1 MDYNYLTGL
10 TIGQLEVLAV
20 LVGKEIGS
28 LVKPGA
34 KKPPVAGM
42 LKSVAMVVM
51 LMRKNVTQQFAAGI
65 FGRSQSAASRRW
77 DLIRPAIGRVL
88 RQYVPDPAEVVGRHG
103 RRWQMARSARP
114 GTGRRFPTCIQ
125 GRRSTRELTCRSHAI
140 LTAMSPQ

>member
-1 MDYNYLTGL
+1 LDYNYLTGL

-34 KKPPVAGM
+34 KKPPAVGM

-65 FGRSQSAASRRW
+65 FGCSQSTVSRRW
-77 DLIRPAIGRVL
+77 DLIRPAIGKAL

-103 RRWQMARSARP
+103 TP
-114 GTGRRFPTCIQ
+114 GVCQSRV
-125 GRRSTRELTCRSHAI
+125 
-140 LTAMSPQ
+140 